1 MQGRINRR
9 GINMNN
15 IENILLIFV
24 VSVVVNVTLL
34 CIYEAGREFADTLI
48 FIIKKKMDLLFTKEN
63 KLK

>member
-15 IENILLIFV
+15 ILEIFII
-24 VSVVVNVTLL
+24 SLVVNVTLL
-34 CIYEAGREFADTLI
+34 CVYEAGREFADTLI
-48 FIIKKKMDLLFTKEN
+48 FIIKKKMDLLFNKEN

>member
-34 CIYEAGREFADTLI
+34 CIYEAGREFADTVI
-48 FIIKKKMDLLFTKEN
+48 FIIKKKMDLLLNREN
-63 KLK
+63 KLQ